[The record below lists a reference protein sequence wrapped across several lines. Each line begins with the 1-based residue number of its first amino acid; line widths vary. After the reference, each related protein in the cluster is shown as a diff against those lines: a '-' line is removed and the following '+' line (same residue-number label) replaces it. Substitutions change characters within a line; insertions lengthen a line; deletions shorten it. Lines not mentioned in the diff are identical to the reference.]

1 MTEAKADEM
10 IKDMRKMC
18 AEILKSKDACWELLI
33 SAGINTEEDRRKHEE
48 KEAGKKRRTKK

>member
-1 MTEAKADEM
+1 M
-10 IKDMRKMC
+10 IKDMRKIC
-18 AEILKSKDACWELLI
+18 AEILKSKDACWEFLI